1 MESQLFGDD
10 IRHYIS
16 LVWRWLWLI
25 LLASLL
31 TSAIVYVVTIRISPV
46 YQASASLLINEAP
59 GAKITDYS
67 SIITSQRLA
76 QTYAKLLVQKP
87 VLQEV
92 IARLELDLSVEQ
104 LKSAI
109 AVEPV
114 SETQL
119 IDIRVEDTDPIR
131 AAFIANELGTVF
143 AEQNQANQEARYASA
158 KDSLSIQL
166 SELEAR
172 INTIEEQIAELDK
185 TLEFDTELGRLEY
198 SPELDR
204 LEASLSQWRQ
214 IYANTLQSYEDV
226 RLAEAETIS
235 NVIQAEAAE
244 PPKNPIRPRV
254 MMNTALGGVLGAMV
268 AVGLILLI
276 EALDDTIRGTD
287 EVTRYLNLP
296 VLGAIRKIESSEA
309 PITAIKPR
317 APVSEDFRSLR
328 TNIQFVSV
336 DAPVRSIMV
345 TSPTPEDGKT
355 TVALNLSIILAQG
368 GSRVALIDADL
379 RRPAIH
385 KYMRL
390 SNRWGLTTLFTN
402 QDLRLDGILRKNKS
416 SGFSIMT
423 SGNLPPN
430 PAELLGSEKMVQ
442 IIKKVKAQSDI
453 IVFDSPPL
461 AVVTDAAVLSK
472 QVDGVIVIIN
482 SGTTKIAAAR
492 QAVQQLH
499 RVGANILG
507 VVLNN
512 VSSKK
517 SYYYSTYYSYY
528 DTYFNDH
535 LQVSKE
541 NLTTQSRVKLFS
553 STSRESEDQG
563 ESPKQD

>member
-16 LVWRWLWLI
+16 LIWRWLWLI
-25 LLASLL
+25 LLVSILAG
-31 TSAIVYVVTIRISPV
+31 AVVYVISSRIPPV

-59 GAKITDYS
+59 GTKTTDYS
-67 SIITSQRLA
+67 AIITSQRLA
-76 QTYAKLLVQKP
+76 QTYAKMLVQKP
-87 VLQEV
+87 VLREV
-92 IARLELDLSVEQ
+92 ITRLELDMSIET
-104 LKSAI
+104 LKSA
-109 AVEPV
+109 VTVQPV
-114 SETQL
+114 VDTQL
-119 IDIRVEDTDPIR
+119 IDIEVEDTDPIR

-143 AEQNQANQEARYASA
+143 AEQNRANQEARYANT
-158 KDSLSIQL
+158 KESLEIQL
-166 SELEAR
+166 AELETR
-172 INTIEEQIAELDK
+172 INAIEADIGELDP
-185 TLEFDTELGRLEY
+185 TLEY
-198 SPELDR
+198 NPELDR
-204 LEASLSQWRQ
+204 LEANLSQWRQ

-244 PPKNPIRPRV
+244 PPKNPIRPKV
-254 MMNTALGGVLGAMV
+254 MMNTGLAGALGAML
-268 AVGLILLI
+268 AIGFILLL

-287 EVTRYLNLP
+287 EVSRYLDLP
-296 VLGAIRKIESSEA
+296 VLGAIRKIEASEG

-336 DAPVRSIMV
+336 DAPLRTILV

-385 KYMRL
+385 KNMRL
-390 SNRWGLTTLFTN
+390 SNRWGLTSLFTN
-402 QDLRLDGILRKNKS
+402 EELRLDGILRQNKS

-442 IIKKVKAQSDI
+442 IIKKVKTISDI

-472 QVDGVIVIIN
+472 QMDGVILIIN

-492 QAVQQLH
+492 QAVEQLH

-553 STSRESEDQG
+553 STRRKEDDQG
-563 ESPKQD
+563 GTGIQD